1 MWCAE
6 KCVTPNPNE
15 KGLKCCPNERFFLF
29 AEHQDEADIYWPDLQ
44 RGSCSKLIVYLILEN
59 SLLLLG
65 FTNTFNPVRLVIYL
79 ALASNSPF
87 FFNKILNSSEM

>member
-29 AEHQDEADIYWPDLQ
+29 AEHQDEADIYWPDLY
-44 RGSCSKLIVYLILEN
+44 REAAAPN
-59 SLLLLG
+59 SLY
-65 FTNTFNPVRLVIYL
+65 T
-79 ALASNSPF
+79 
-87 FFNKILNSSEM
+87 